1 MLKVVLKNLLYG
13 VAGILNM
20 PSVDFEKDI
29 TKYERVFQKLDSFRR
44 DHKFTDE
51 ELGELLEEIGKPQ
64 GNVILQKVFYGIA
77 GLCKSRLVDFTWDV
91 SNYEKVFD
99 RLNHMREDNVFTDE
113 ELAEFCGALADSL

>member
-29 TKYERVFQKLDSFRR
+29 TKYERVFQKLDAFRR

-51 ELGELLEEIGKPQ
+51 ELGELLEEVGKPQ
-64 GNVILQKVFYGIA
+64 GVILQKVLYGIA
-77 GLCKSRLVDFTWDV
+77 GLCTSRLVDFTWDV
-91 SNYEKVFD
+91 SKYEKVFD
-99 RLNHMREDNVFTDE
+99 KLNDMRADKMFTDE
-113 ELAEFCGALADSL
+113 ELAEFCSALADSL